1 MTGSI
6 NISQRDK
13 GDKKVVLSTRLPCPQ
28 PCPACMVAFFKSY
41 VFVRTHA
48 ILWLAISAKSFKKL
62 SLECGECCNIT
73 AILTILETL
82 SKDEPILAK

>member
-41 VFVRTHA
+41 VFVHTHA
-48 ILWLAISAKSFKKL
+48 ILWLAISAKKL
-62 SLECGECCNIT
+62 QKAQFGVWRMLQYYSNINY
-73 AILTILETL
+73 
-82 SKDEPILAK
+82 S